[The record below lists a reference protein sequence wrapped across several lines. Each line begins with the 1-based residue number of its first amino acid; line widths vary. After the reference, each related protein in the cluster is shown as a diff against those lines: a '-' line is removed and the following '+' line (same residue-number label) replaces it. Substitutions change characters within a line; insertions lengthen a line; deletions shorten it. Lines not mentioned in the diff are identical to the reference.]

1 MDTYK
6 VYEDLAARTG
16 NFFHLGIV
24 GPQRSGKSTFVRR
37 FAELMVLPELE
48 EYDKKQALDE
58 MPISGSGR
66 AITTMEPK
74 FIPKE
79 PVEISLFGDTKVN
92 VRLIDCVGYM
102 VDGAISQLEDGSERM
117 VKTPWLEEE
126 IPFSQAAEMGTQKVI
141 VEHASI
147 GIVIT
152 TDGSFGEIP
161 RSGYE
166 NAEARTIKELK
177 ALGKPFVVIL
187 NSSKPHSNETQE
199 LAEKISEDNQVS
211 VLPLN
216 CQQLRKEDVIK
227 MMEVILSSFPISKIQ
242 FYLPKWVEML
252 SITHELKQDLLK
264 NLKNILKNLTLI
276 KDAVAGSLSFE
287 SSYMKKI
294 KLDQIDMRTGNVDIT
309 VEFQPNFYY
318 EILSEITGV
327 PIQGEYQLIAT
338 LKDLSS
344 RKTEYEK
351 VGDACNQVRMNGYGV
366 VTPDMDDVSID
377 EPELMKHGSK
387 FGVKIKATAPSIHMI
402 KADIETEIAPI
413 VGSQAQAEDLINY
426 IQENAKNGKE
436 GIWNTNIFG
445 KSIQQLVEDGIRN
458 KANNM
463 TDESQEKLQETIH
476 KVMNDNNGGLVCI
489 II

>member
-276 KDAVAGSLSFE
+276 KDAVAGNLSFE